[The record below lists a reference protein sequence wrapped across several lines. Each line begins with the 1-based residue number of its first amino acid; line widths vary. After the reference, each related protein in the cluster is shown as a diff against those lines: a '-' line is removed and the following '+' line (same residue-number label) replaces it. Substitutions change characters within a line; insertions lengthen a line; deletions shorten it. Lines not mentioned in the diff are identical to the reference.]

1 MAVGYDNIDVESA
14 TANNV
19 VVTNTPNVLTETT
32 AVRIYINACYST
44 PYW

>member
-19 VVTNTPNVLTETT
+19 VVTNTQMYLLKQLQN
-32 AVRIYINACYST
+32 
-44 PYW
+44 